1 MPRTLV
7 SVALAVAVLAGQ
19 WLAASHDSDHGLA
32 PGAGHACAICV
43 YAHGAGSGALPVTP
57 ALTLAFGAVAPE
69 ITAATTRFAASQRF
83 HPIRGPPQLL

>member
-1 MPRTLV
+1 MVSLV
-7 SVALAVAVLAGQ
+7 LAVAVLAGQ
-19 WLAASHDSDHGLA
+19 WLAATHDSDHGLA

-57 ALTLAFGAVAPE
+57 ALNLAFASAAPE
-69 ITAATTRFAASQRF
+69 ITAAIAPFATPQRF